1 MEQQFIIG
9 TISITINPMVSYF
22 VANSKSERRHMS
34 MTAGSEQHQVLVVAS
49 GKGGV
54 GKTTTVANV
63 SCALARMGLRVAV
76 VDLDIGLKKLDLIM
90 GLENRV
96 IYDIVQVIEGECT
109 LKQAL
114 VKDKRFPGLYML
126 PAAQTRNKDDIS
138 PDQVKGVCS
147 QLKEEFDYVLVD
159 CPAGIEQGFRNAIAA
174 ADRAIVV
181 TNPEVSAVRDAD
193 RIIGMLESNGFQDI
207 KLIVNRVHWDMVR
220 NGDMLSIEDVAEHLY
235 VDLIGVIPEDQYVVV
250 STNKGEPIVLN
261 DKSRAGAAFDN
272 VARRIVGEEVPI
284 LPPQEPSWWGR
295 IKNFSRGIF
304 SGH

>member
-1 MEQQFIIG
+1 
-9 TISITINPMVSYF
+9 
-22 VANSKSERRHMS
+22 
-34 MTAGSEQHQVLVVAS
+34 MTAVSQQHQVLVVAS
-49 GKGGV
+49 GKRV
-54 GKTTTVANV
+54 GKTTTVTNV
-63 SCALARMGLRVAV
+63 SCALARMGHRVAV

-138 PDQVKGVCS
+138 PQQVKGVCE
-147 QLKEEFDYVLVD
+147 QLKEEFEYVLVD

-193 RIIGMLESNGFQDI
+193 RIIGMLESHGFQDI
-207 KLIVNRVHWDMVR
+207 KLTVNR
-220 NGDMLSIEDVAEHLY
+220 
-235 VDLIGVIPEDQYVVV
+235 
-250 STNKGEPIVLN
+250 
-261 DKSRAGAAFDN
+261 
-272 VARRIVGEEVPI
+272 
-284 LPPQEPSWWGR
+284 LP
-295 IKNFSRGIF
+295 
-304 SGH
+304 GHD

>member
-1 MEQQFIIG
+1 
-9 TISITINPMVSYF
+9 
-22 VANSKSERRHMS
+22 
-34 MTAGSEQHQVLVVAS
+34 MTADSKQHQVLVVVS

-63 SCALARMGLRVAV
+63 SCALARMGHSVAV

-114 VKDKRFPGLYML
+114 VKDKRFPSLYML
-126 PAAQTRNKDDIS
+126 PAAQTRNKEDIS
-138 PDQVKGVCS
+138 PEQVKGVCA
-147 QLKEEFDYVLVD
+147 QLKEVFEYVFVD

-207 KLIVNRVHWDMVR
+207 KLIVNRVHWDMVKK
-220 NGDMLSIEDVAEHLY
+220 GDMLSIEDVAEHLY
-235 VDLIGVIPEDQYVVV
+235 VELIGVIPEDQNVVV

-261 DKSRAGAAFDN
+261 DKSRAGGAFAN
-272 VARRIVGEEVPI
+272 VAQRITGEDVPI
-284 LPPQEPSWWGR
+284 MPPEEPSLWGR
-295 IKNFSRGIF
+295 IKHLGRSIF
-304 SGH
+304 SGN

>member
-1 MEQQFIIG
+1 
-9 TISITINPMVSYF
+9 
-22 VANSKSERRHMS
+22 
-34 MTAGSEQHQVLVVAS
+34 MTADPKQHQVLVVVS

-63 SCALARMGLRVAV
+63 SCALAKMGHRVAV
-76 VDLDIGLKKLDLIM
+76 LDLDIGLKKLDLIM

-126 PAAQTRNKDDIS
+126 PAAQTRNKDDIT
-138 PDQVKGVCS
+138 PEQVKEVCS
-147 QLKEEFDYVLVD
+147 DLKEDFEYILVD

-181 TNPEVSAVRDAD
+181 TNPEISAVRDAD
-193 RIIGMLESNGFQDI
+193 RIIGMLESSGFRDI

-220 NGDMLSIEDVAEHLY
+220 RGDMLSIEDVVEHLY
-235 VDLIGVIPEDQYVVV
+235 VELVGVVPEDQKVVV

-261 DKSRAGAAFDN
+261 GKSPAGAAFTN
-272 VARRIVGEEVPI
+272 IAQRIIGEEVPI
-284 LPPQEPSWWGR
+284 APPKEPSFWGR
-295 IKNFSRGIF
+295 IFHLGRGMF
-304 SGH
+304 SGN

>member
-1 MEQQFIIG
+1 
-9 TISITINPMVSYF
+9 
-22 VANSKSERRHMS
+22 
-34 MTAGSEQHQVLVVAS
+34 MTAVSQQHQVLVVAS

-63 SCALARMGLRVAV
+63 SCALARMGHRVAV

-138 PDQVKGVCS
+138 PQQVKGVCE
-147 QLKEEFDYVLVD
+147 QLKEEFEYVLVD

-193 RIIGMLESNGFQDI
+193 RIIGMLESHGFQDI
-207 KLIVNRVHWDMVR
+207 KLIVNRVQWDMIR
-220 NGDMLSIEDVAEHLY
+220 SGNMLSIEDVAEHLY
-235 VDLIGVIPEDQYVVV
+235 VDLIGVIPEDQHVVV

-261 DKSRAGAAFDN
+261 DKSRAGAAFEN
-272 VARRIVGEEVPI
+272 VARRIKGEEVPL
-284 LPPQEPSWWGR
+284 LPPPEPSLWGR
-295 IKNFSRGIF
+295 IKNFGRGLF
-304 SGH
+304 SGR